1 EALKEVTLD
10 GLQAHFESVL
20 GRAYVKML
28 VSGNYTQSV
37 ALDTSNQV
45 LDILQ
50 HQPTPRYLINAHRS
64 LNIEPGYYVQNVPIS
79 DEKCLNSAV
88 VSTFYCGSVSDTRD
102 DFICDYRKKLQEMT
116 VEEFESSV
124 QSLISLKEEKLKSI
138 DDEFS
143 RLWTHINLDK
153 YMFYTLDKE
162 VEQLKQLGKDDL
174 LSFWD
179 KYFNKDTA
187 QRYTRLDMQMWSAK
201 LWQPTPEEFEMY
213 PSSVLS
219 LYGCLRSGGHTALSI
234 AEVYSFL
241 LSAAASSSIDTVLG
255 ELSELYMSKQAP
267 STTADSEGKQE
278 VMFESVSKIA
288 TALQMVIDEANAVPK
303 PVTASKT
310 NFASIDMKQ
319 SPDGV
324 WLINDYTQFKSS
336 QALHGL
342 PVPTRSLVPVVP
354 EPVPAEVSEQS
365 EVAGNEAQPRTGK
378 STH

>member
-1 EALKEVTLD
+1 KNDKIEVWFKQDDQFFTPHGHIGLSISSESIDNTALNHLLTSLLCELVSAELQEQLHSASIANSKFGIAQAIGSINIDVSGFSSGLPHLLKAVLQKLRTFVVDAQQFSIYLAKVERKIQSRRLNNPMQYLYKWLDAINMMPAFDQDMLEEALKEVTLD

-20 GRAYVKML
+20 SKAYVKML

-64 LNIEPGYYVQNVPIS
+64 LDIEPGYFVQNVPIS

-102 DFICDYRKKLQEMT
+102 NGESNPVFVTQRIDQFIRDYRQKLQEMT

-143 RLWTHINLDK
+143 RLWTHINSNK
-153 YMFYTLDKE
+153 YMFGTLDKE
-162 VEQLKQLGKDDL
+162 VEHLKQLGKDDL

-213 PSSVLS
+213 PSS
-219 LYGCLRSGGHTALSI
+219 
-234 AEVYSFL
+234 
-241 LSAAASSSIDTVLG
+241 
-255 ELSELYMSKQAP
+255 
-267 STTADSEGKQE
+267 
-278 VMFESVSKIA
+278 
-288 TALQMVIDEANAVPK
+288 
-303 PVTASKT
+303 
-310 NFASIDMKQ
+310 
-319 SPDGV
+319 
-324 WLINDYTQFKSS
+324 
-336 QALHGL
+336 
-342 PVPTRSLVPVVP
+342 
-354 EPVPAEVSEQS
+354 
-365 EVAGNEAQPRTGK
+365 
-378 STH
+378 

>member
-1 EALKEVTLD
+1 MLIFALEGEANPVYVTLRID
-10 GLQAHFESVL
+10 Q
-20 GRAYVKML
+20 
-28 VSGNYTQSV
+28 
-37 ALDTSNQV
+37 
-45 LDILQ
+45 
-50 HQPTPRYLINAHRS
+50 
-64 LNIEPGYYVQNVPIS
+64 
-79 DEKCLNSAV
+79 
-88 VSTFYCGSVSDTRD
+88 
-102 DFICDYRKKLQEMT
+102 FICDYRQKLQEMT

-124 QSLISLKEEKLKSI
+124 QSLISLKQEKLKSI

-143 RLWTHINLDK
+143 RLWTHINSNK
-153 YMFYTLDKE
+153 YMFDTLDKE
-162 VEQLKQLGKDDL
+162 VEHLKQLGKDDL

-187 QRYTRLDMQMWSAK
+187 QSYTRLDMQMWSAK

-267 STTADSEGKQE
+267 STTADSESKQE
-278 VMFESVSKIA
+278 IIFESVSKIA

-378 STH
+378 STHVPTHISNAYGTLAGRIGLWRQAWKKDGQPAATSSSK